1 MKIGLLADI
10 HANSDALAV
19 VVGQL
24 KSLGI
29 ESVIV
34 AGDTVGY
41 YYNIIL
47 VRELLSQ
54 FSLIEVR
61 GNHEDQIL
69 NENEHDWR
77 EYESRYGSGLR
88 RNKEALKLNGLNYI
102 NNLNHPLTFNLLGR
116 KITIA
121 HGSPWNVNQYLYP
134 DSDKLVWQKIFST
147 DSDVVVLGHTHHQ
160 MLRKFNGRLIINPG
174 SVGQNR
180 SAKSVADWAILDLTS
195 LSVEF
200 RSTPYS
206 SESLLAQC
214 EEFDPGLDVL
224 TRHLSSE
231 AK

>member
-19 VVGQL
+19 VVRQL
-24 KSLGI
+24 NDLGI
-29 ESVIV
+29 ESIIV

-69 NENEHDWR
+69 NENERDWR
-77 EYESRYGSGLR
+77 EYESRFGSGLR

-102 NNLNHPLTFNLLGR
+102 NNLDHPLTFNLLGR

-121 HGSPWNVNQYLYP
+121 HGSPWNINHYIYP
-134 DSDKLVWQKIFST
+134 DSDKLVWQDILRT

-160 MLRKFNGRLIINPG
+160 MIRKSNGRLIINPG

-180 SAKSVADWAILDLTS
+180 SAKSVADWAILDLAS

-224 TRHLSSE
+224 TKHLSTE
-231 AK
+231 GK